1 MYISTSLKHSITLS
15 SGQNNSIHFSILSVL
30 IDNSLLSYIHTFKI
44 IAYFSKKYNKIL
56 YFNPFFLF
64 KWQFIV

>member
-1 MYISTSLKHSITLS
+1 MFNKELPLQIILKFHH
-15 SGQNNSIHFSILSVL
+15 NYWKF

-64 KWQFIV
+64 KRQFIV